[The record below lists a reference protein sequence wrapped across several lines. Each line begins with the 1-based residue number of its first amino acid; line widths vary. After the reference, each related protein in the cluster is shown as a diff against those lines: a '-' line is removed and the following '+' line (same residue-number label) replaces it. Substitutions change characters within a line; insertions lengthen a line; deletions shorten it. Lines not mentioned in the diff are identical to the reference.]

1 MQEIKAAAA
10 RGRNRSAE
18 ASEQGTDAGKDH
30 AHLKAA
36 GAPDGGE
43 KRRAGRPAVDR
54 DTRNLIL
61 DVAEQL
67 FAEKGY
73 VLTATRE
80 IAQLANVRQSM
91 ISYYFQT
98 KRALFEAVFKRR
110 AMHLSELRSRYLDE
124 LLETTGG
131 KPTVA
136 EVIRAYLAPQFELKR
151 SGAGGLAFVRMQSRL
166 HNEPEELAFK
176 LRRDVY
182 DQCTK
187 RYIAVLEGLL
197 PQVDPADINW
207 RMVFLVG
214 TYMYM
219 LADVDRLE
227 DLSDGRFRTG
237 NPDELIARM
246 TNFLA
251 TGFQAASTPEGW

>member
-1 MQEIKAAAA
+1 MQEIKTTAA
-10 RGRNRSAE
+10 RGRNLSAE
-18 ASEQGTDAGKDH
+18 APEKSADVGKDR
-30 AHLKAA
+30 AQLKAV
-36 GAPDGGE
+36 GSPGGGV
-43 KRRAGRPAVDR
+43 KQRAGRPAVDR

-80 IAQLANVRQSM
+80 IAQLADIRQSM
-91 ISYYFQT
+91 ISYYFKT
-98 KRALFEAVFKRR
+98 KRALFEEVFKRR
-110 AMHLSELRSRYLDE
+110 AMYLSELRSRYLDE
-124 LLETTGG
+124 LLEKTGG
-131 KPTVA
+131 KPTVP
-136 EVIRAYLAPQFELKR
+136 EIIRAYLSPQFDLKR
-151 SGAGGLAFVRMQSRL
+151 SGAGGLAFVRIQSRL

-187 RYIAVLEGLL
+187 RYIGVLEGLL
-197 PQVDPADINW
+197 PQVDAADISW

-214 TYMYM
+214 AYMYM

-237 NPDELIARM
+237 DPDELIARM

-251 TGFQAASTPEGW
+251 TGFQAASTPRAW